1 MICVDE
7 NMLPSDG
14 SPFRPICKYDD
25 AIDDTNETSTALRGN
40 LEINMWSCPTY
51 NHYSEEY

>member
-7 NMLPSDG
+7 NMMPSDG
-14 SPFRPICKYDD
+14 SPFRPLCKYDD
-25 AIDDTNETSTALRGN
+25 AIEDTNETSTALRGN